1 MRHEIGTNVG
11 IVWQAVAAES
21 GKIAFEELLKATRLT
36 KSQVLLALGWLA
48 RENKV
53 SLNGDNG
60 TIEAVVLYQE
70 RYF

>member
-1 MRHEIGTNVG
+1 MRHEIGTNAG

-36 KSQVLLALGWLA
+36 KSQALLALGWLA

-53 SLNGDNG
+53 SLKGDNG

>member
-1 MRHEIGTNVG
+1 MRHEIGTNAG

-21 GKIAFEELLKATRLT
+21 GKIAIEELLKATRLT